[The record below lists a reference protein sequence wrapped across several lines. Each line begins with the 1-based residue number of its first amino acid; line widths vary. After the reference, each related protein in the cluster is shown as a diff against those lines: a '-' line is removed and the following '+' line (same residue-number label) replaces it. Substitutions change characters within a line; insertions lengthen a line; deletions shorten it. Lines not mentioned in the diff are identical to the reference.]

1 MKDEKCVYN
10 KAIIAKL
17 QDEKCVYN
25 KAIIAKLQELL
36 FTN

>member
-10 KAIIAKL
+10 KPIIAKL

-25 KAIIAKLQELL
+25 KPIIAKLQELL